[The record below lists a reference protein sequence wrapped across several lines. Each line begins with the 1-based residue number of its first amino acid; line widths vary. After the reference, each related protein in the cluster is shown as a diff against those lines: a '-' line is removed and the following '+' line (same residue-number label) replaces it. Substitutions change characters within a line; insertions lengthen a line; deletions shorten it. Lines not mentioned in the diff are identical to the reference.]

1 MSMAYTIKR
10 YVGFV
15 SLVLVFA
22 FILSTEARAELYPFE
37 AVSWNSG
44 DTANDMAA
52 QLSLEVID
60 YGTPADA
67 EDPYQVEFKF
77 NNNISPYEVV
87 PGEPGVVTGLAF
99 EDGTLFGIAEVIP
112 YESGPGSL
120 VSFVAD
126 PSPPA
131 GTWGLGFDVTHY
143 FLADAVS
150 PSPKEG
156 VNPYEAVGIVFDLQ
170 DGKDFDD
177 VIAAL
182 NRGFTGESG
191 ESLRIGIHVQ
201 NLGDGGDYS
210 DAFILTP
217 EPGSLL
223 LGSIGI
229 GMVIARCR
237 KRKTLIES

>member
-15 SLVLVFA
+15 SLVLVFV

-37 AVSWNSG
+37 AVSWDSG
-44 DTANDMAA
+44 VSTANAMAA

-60 YGTPADA
+60 LGSN
-67 EDPYQVEFKF
+67 QVEFKF

-99 EDGTLFGIAEVIP
+99 EDGTLFGIVDIKP
-112 YESGPGSL
+112 YLSGPGSL

-131 GTWGLGFDVTHY
+131 GTWGLGFDVSHY
-143 FLADAVS
+143 FLADADP
-150 PSPKEG
+150 PSPAKG

-170 DGKDFDD
+170 TGKDFDD

-182 NRGFTGESG
+182 NRGFTGEPG
-191 ESLRIGIHVQ
+191 ESLRIGVHIQ
-201 NLGDGGDYS
+201 NLGDGGNYS
-210 DAFILTP
+210 DAAILTP

-237 KRKTLIES
+237 RRKTIIKS